1 VKLLLDTHIW
11 IWSQLEPERLTP
23 RVRGALE
30 DPKAEL
36 WLSAISVWEL
46 LMLIER
52 GRVAVKGDPETW
64 VQDILRASPV
74 QEAPLTHAIALE
86 SQRVTLPHRDPADR
100 FLAATA
106 RILDVALVTADAK
119 MLALRPCKLLANR

>member
-11 IWSQLEPERLTP
+11 IWSQLEPERLAP

-64 VQDILRASPV
+64 VQEVLRASPLR
-74 QEAPLTHAIALE
+74 EAPLTHAIALE

-119 MLALRPCKLLANR
+119 MLAVRPCKLLANR